1 VILEPRDEWLMKEVP
16 HSQRRTISPSC
27 DQVSSRVTPGGE
39 RTARGG
45 PFAVAPADA
54 ERLRGRVERALA
66 HVRRTSGRGP
76 DAPARGPGAAPTAVA
91 AVTVPIAAG
100 LDLSAAV
107 LAARRTGDR
116 FACLEQPDRN
126 GFVLAG
132 LGQAVTLEARGAERF
147 AEVSSRARELGR
159 VAFADD
165 PAEDPLRPPAA
176 GPVFVGGFAFA
187 DEGGSSPEWSGLAPA
202 CLVLPQVTLVRQ
214 GGEARMTLAAA
225 VHPDDDA
232 DAVVERLVARA
243 GELAESSMP
252 LLDPDPVKR
261 RRVAS
266 AAPPSHY
273 EHAVERAVERIRA
286 GELEKVVLAREVRAH
301 APAQHDPAAVL
312 GALRELFPAC
322 YCWCVGTPEAAFVG
336 ASPELLVRREGQR
349 AQTVALAG
357 TTRRSADPAVDDHLG
372 EQLLRSAKDREEQAI
387 VSRRIER
394 TLEPVSLWVA
404 AADEPVLVRVTG
416 VQHLATPIRAQL
428 ADPVPA
434 VELAGLLLPTPAVG
448 GEPREAALPLIPALE
463 GLDRG
468 WYAGA
473 VGWTD
478 LAEDGEFCVALRCAL
493 LRGRVAHLY
502 AGCGIVRDSVPAE
515 ELAETEV
522 KLQALLPLL
531 S

>member
-1 VILEPRDEWLMKEVP
+1 VSSFGLHV
-16 HSQRRTISPSC
+16 SQKADTIARGRLGERISEALSAARRT
-27 DQVSSRVTPGGE
+27 GK
-39 RTARGG
+39 
-45 PFAVAPADA
+45 
-54 ERLRGRVERALA
+54 
-66 HVRRTSGRGP
+66 
-76 DAPARGPGAAPTAVA
+76 AAIG
-91 AVTVPIAAG
+91 AVTLPIDPQI
-100 LDLSAAV
+100 DLSAAV
-107 LAARRTGDR
+107 LAARRADDR
-116 FACLEQPDRN
+116 FACLEQPERD
-126 GFVLAG
+126 GFVLAT
-132 LGQAVTLEARGAERF
+132 LGQASVLEASGARRF
-147 AEVSSRARELGR
+147 HEMSARARELAGA
-159 VAFADD
+159 AFTDD
-165 PAEDPLRPPAA
+165 PAQDPSRPPAA
-176 GPVFVGGFAFA
+176 GPVFIGGFAFA
-187 DEGGSSPEWSGLAPA
+187 DDGGASPEWSGLPPA
-202 CLVLPQVTLVRQ
+202 CLVLPELSLVRQ
-214 GGEARMTLAAA
+214 GGEARMTLTAV

-232 DAVVERLVARA
+232 DEIARRLTERAS
-243 GELAESSMP
+243 ELRTAAMP
-252 LLDPDPVKR
+252 LLDPDPVER
-261 RRVAS
+261 TRVAS

-273 EHAVERAVERIRA
+273 EQAVARAVERIRA

-301 APAQHDPAAVL
+301 AAHDHDPGAVL

-336 ASPELLVRREGQR
+336 ASPELLVRRDGQR

-357 TTRRSADPAVDDHLG
+357 TTRRSADPAVDDHLASG
-372 EQLLRSAKDREEQAI
+372 LLASTKDREEQAI
-387 VSRRIER
+387 VARRIER
-394 TLEPVSLWVA
+394 TLAPVSLWVA
-404 AADEPVLVRVTG
+404 AADDPVIVKVHN

-522 KLQALLPLL
+522 KLQALLPLV

>member
-1 VILEPRDEWLMKEVP
+1 VTVRVARPDDRFA
-16 HSQRRTISPSC
+16 ISSAA
-27 DQVSSRVTPGGE
+27 VERLHE
-39 RTARGG
+39 RTA
-45 PFAVAPADA
+45 AAAA
-54 ERLRGRVERALA
+54 RA
-66 HVRRTSGRGP
+66 RRSGNGTI
-76 DAPARGPGAAPTAVA
+76 AAI
-91 AVTVPIAAG
+91 TVPVQAE

-107 LAARRTGDR
+107 LSARRPDDR
-116 FACLEQPDRN
+116 FSCLEQPDRD

-132 LGQAVTLEARGAERF
+132 LGEAVTIEARGAGRF
-147 AEVSSRARELGR
+147 AELATRARELGR
-159 VAFADD
+159 AAVADD
-165 PAEDPLRPPAA
+165 PAEDPGRPPAA

-187 DEGGSSPEWSGLAPA
+187 HNGGSSPEWSSLPPA
-202 CLVLPQVTLVRQ
+202 SLVMPEVALSRQ
-214 GGEARMTLAAA
+214 GGEARLTLNA
-225 VHPDDDA
+225 VVQPDDDVE
-232 DAVVERLVARA
+232 AVVERLLRRV
-243 GELAESSMP
+243 GDLAPASMP
-252 LLDPDPVKR
+252 LLDPDPVER
-261 RRVAS
+261 TRVAS

-301 APAQHDPAAVL
+301 APSPHDPAAVF

-336 ASPELLVRREGQR
+336 ASPELLVRRDGQR

-357 TTRRSADPAVDDHLG
+357 TTRRSADPSVDDHLG
-372 EQLLRSAKDREEQAI
+372 EQLLQSTKDREEQAI
-387 VSRRIER
+387 VARRIER
-394 TLEPVSLWVA
+394 TLDPVSLWVA
-404 AADEPVLVRVTG
+404 AGDEPVLVKVHN

-434 VELAGLLLPTPAVG
+434 VELVGMLLPTPAVG
-448 GEPREAALPLIPALE
+448 GEPREVALPLIPALE

-502 AGCGIVRDSVPAE
+502 AGCGIVSESVPSE

>member
-1 VILEPRDEWLMKEVP
+1 
-16 HSQRRTISPSC
+16 
-27 DQVSSRVTPGGE
+27 VSVRVTRAGGGGFAGGFALEEAAKE
-39 RTARGG
+39 RLHERVEGAISHARRGG
-45 PFAVAPADA
+45 GA
-54 ERLRGRVERALA
+54 ALA
-66 HVRRTSGRGP
+66 SI
-76 DAPARGPGAAPTAVA
+76 
-91 AVTVPIAAG
+91 TVPVSPE

-107 LAARRTGDR
+107 LSARRHSDR
-116 FACLEQPDRN
+116 FACLEQPDRD
-126 GFVLAG
+126 GFVLAT
-132 LGQAVTLEARGAERF
+132 LGQAAVLEAGGPRRF
-147 AEVSSRARELGR
+147 AEVAARARELGR
-159 VAFADD
+159 ASFADD
-165 PAEDPLRPPAA
+165 PAQDPSRPPAA

-187 DEGGSSPEWSGLAPA
+187 DDGGHAPEWNGLPPA
-202 CLVLPQVTLVRQ
+202 CLVLPDVALTKQ
-214 GGEARMTLAAA
+214 GREARLTLTAV

-232 DAVVERLVARA
+232 GPVAKR
-243 GELAESSMP
+243 LAERVEQLGPAAMP
-252 LLDPDPVKR
+252 LLDPDPVER
-261 RRVAS
+261 TRVAS

-273 EHAVERAVERIRA
+273 EQAVARAVERIRA

-301 APAQHDPAAVL
+301 AARDHDPAAVL

-322 YCWCVGTPEAAFVG
+322 YCWCVGTTEAAFVG
-336 ASPELLVRREGQR
+336 ASPELLVRRDGQR

-372 EQLLRSAKDREEQAI
+372 EQLLGSAKDREEQAI
-387 VSRRIER
+387 VARRIER
-394 TLEPVSLWVA
+394 TLAPVSLWVA
-404 AADEPVLVRVTG
+404 AADDPVIVRVHN

-428 ADPVPA
+428 ADPVPT

-448 GEPREAALPLIPALE
+448 GEPRETALPLIPALE

-493 LRGRVAHLY
+493 LRGRTAHLY

-515 ELAETEV
+515 ELAESEV
-522 KLQALLPLL
+522 KLQALLPLV

>member
-1 VILEPRDEWLMKEVP
+1 M
-16 HSQRRTISPSC
+16 
-27 DQVSSRVTPGGE
+27 
-39 RTARGG
+39 
-45 PFAVAPADA
+45 
-54 ERLRGRVERALA
+54 
-66 HVRRTSGRGP
+66 
-76 DAPARGPGAAPTAVA
+76 A
-91 AVTVPIAAG
+91 AVTVPIPAG

-107 LAARRTGDR
+107 LMTRHQDDR
-116 FACLEQPDRN
+116 FACLEQPDRD

-132 LGQAVTLEARGAERF
+132 LGQAVALEASGQGRF
-147 AEVSSRARELGR
+147 AEVAARARELGR

-165 PAEDPLRPPAA
+165 PADDPARPSAA
-176 GPVFVGGFAFA
+176 GPVFMGGFAFA
-187 DEGGSSPEWSGLAPA
+187 DDGGSSPEWSGLPPA
-202 CLVLPQVTLVRQ
+202 LLVLPELALVRH
-214 GGEARMTLAAA
+214 GDEARMTLTAV
-225 VHPDDDA
+225 VHPDDHPDDVA
-232 DAVVERLVARA
+232 DRLLERAA
-243 GELAESSMP
+243 ELRQIAMP
-252 LLDPDPVKR
+252 LVDPDPVER
-261 RRVAS
+261 TRVAG

-273 EHAVERAVERIRA
+273 EQAVERAVERIRA

-301 APAQHDPAAVL
+301 APADHDPAAVL

-336 ASPELLVRREGQR
+336 ASPELLVRRDGQR

-357 TTRRSADPAVDDHLG
+357 TARRSADPAVDDHLG
-372 EQLLRSAKDREEQAI
+372 EQLLRSTKDREEQAI
-387 VSRRIER
+387 VMRRIER
-394 TLEPVSLWVA
+394 TLAPVSLWVA
-404 AADEPVLVRVTG
+404 AGDDPVLIKVHN

-428 ADPVPA
+428 SDPIPT

-473 VGWTD
+473 VGWSD

-515 ELAETEV
+515 ELAESEV
-522 KLQALLPLL
+522 KLQALLPLV